1 MKVNVDKTLVASIA
15 LHILV
20 LGWGLVTFS
29 SKAYIAPEESLPVDI
44 ISSDQ
49 LARMMSGQ
57 KTGKKEEPKPKVEKI
72 AEAKPEEDA
81 VGKVTEKKELIK
93 TNSQPEP
100 PPKPVEKPV
109 EKKPEPP
116 KPVAEAKPKEEP
128 KQEPKPPEKKPD
140 PAKEDPIAELQ
151 KKLDTRKP
159 PPKPVEQKVAA
170 VQPQQQPK
178 PKERTFDPAQIQR
191 DLDKR
196 AATRHELTGSA
207 LNASAALGST
217 TGTAANNVATWRG
230 AFQGAVKRCFTPTYN
245 GQDAD
250 QYEADIDIPMKI
262 DGSLASE
269 PIVVAVRGPSRSIAQ
284 AVAESAK
291 RAIVQCQIYS
301 FMPKQQYESWKV
313 IPMTFGLKDML

>member
-1 MKVNVDKTLVASIA
+1 ML
-15 LHILV
+15 
-20 LGWGLVTFS
+20 TFS
-29 SKAYIAPEESLPVDI
+29 SKAFIAPEESLPIDI
-44 ISSDQ
+44 ISTDQ
-49 LARMMSGQ
+49 LAQITNGQ

-93 TNSQPEP
+93 TNSTPDTP

-109 EKKPEPP
+109 EKKPDPP
-116 KPVAEAKPKEEP
+116 KPVAEAKPKD
-128 KQEPKPPEKKPD
+128 EPKPQEKKPD

-151 KKLDTRKP
+151 KKLETKKP

-170 VQPQQQPK
+170 VQPQPK
-178 PKERTFDPAQIQR
+178 PKERTFDPAQIAR

-196 AATRHELTGSA
+196 AATRHELAGSA
-207 LNASAALGST
+207 LNASASLGST
-217 TGTAANNVATWRG
+217 SGTAANNVATWQG

-245 GQDAD
+245 GQDANL
-250 QYEADIDIPMKI
+250 YEADIDIPMKL

-269 PIVVAVRGPSRSIAQ
+269 PVIVAVRGPSRSIAQ

-291 RAIVQCQIYS
+291 RAIVQCQVYS
-301 FMPKQQYESWKV
+301 FLPKQQYDSWKL

>member
-15 LHILV
+15 LHVLV
-20 LGWGLVTFS
+20 IGWGLLTFS
-29 SKAYIAPEESLPVDI
+29 SKAFIAPEESLPIDI
-44 ISSDQ
+44 ISTDQ
-49 LARMMSGQ
+49 LAQITNGQ
-57 KTGKKEEPKPKVEKI
+57 KTGKKEEPKPKIEKI

-93 TNSQPEP
+93 TNSTPDT

-109 EKKPEPP
+109 EKKSEPQ
-116 KPVAEAKPKEEP
+116 KPVAEAKPKED
-128 KQEPKPPEKKPD
+128 PKPQEKKPD

-151 KKLDTRKP
+151 KKLETKKP

-178 PKERTFDPAQIQR
+178 PRERSFDPAQIQR

-196 AATRHELTGSA
+196 AATRHELAGAA
-207 LNASAALGST
+207 LNASASLGST
-217 TGTAANNVATWRG
+217 SGTAATNVATWQG

-245 GQDAD
+245 GQDAN
-250 QYEADIDIPMKI
+250 QYEADIDIPMRI

-269 PIVVAVRGPSRSIAQ
+269 PVIIAVRGPSRSIAQ

-291 RAIVQCQIYS
+291 RAIVQCQVYS
-301 FMPKQQYESWKV
+301 FLPKQQYDSWKL

>member
-15 LHILV
+15 LHVLV
-20 LGWGLVTFS
+20 FGWGLITFS
-29 SKAYIAPEESLPVDI
+29 SSAFAPAEESLPIDI

-49 LARMMSGQ
+49 LAQITNGQ

-93 TNSQPEP
+93 TNSTPEP

-128 KQEPKPPEKKPD
+128 KPEEKKPD

-151 KKLDTRKP
+151 KKLETKKP
-159 PPKPVEQKVAA
+159 PPKPPQPKVAA

-178 PKERTFDPAQIQR
+178 PKERTFDPAQIAR

-196 AATRHELTGSA
+196 DSTRHELTGTA
-207 LNASAALGST
+207 LNASASLGST
-217 TGTAANNVATWRG
+217 TGTANNNVATWRG
-230 AFQGAVKRCFTPTYN
+230 AFMTAVRRCFNSTYN

-250 QYEADIDIPMKI
+250 QYAADIDIPMKI
-262 DGSLASE
+262 DGTLASE
-269 PIVVAVRGPSRSIAQ
+269 PIIVAVRGPSRSIAQ
-284 AVAESAK
+284 AIAESAK
-291 RAIVQCQIYS
+291 RAIVQCQVYS
-301 FMPKQQYESWKV
+301 FLPKQQYETWKK
-313 IPMTFGLKDML
+313 IETTFTLNDTL

>member
-1 MKVNVDKTLVASIA
+1 VKVNVDKTLVASIA

-20 LGWGLVTFS
+20 IGWGLLTFS
-29 SKAYIAPEESLPVDI
+29 SKAFIAPEESLPIDI
-44 ISSDQ
+44 ISTDQ
-49 LARMMSGQ
+49 LAQITNGQ

-72 AEAKPEEDA
+72 AEAKPEEDS

-93 TNSQPEP
+93 TTSTPDTPP

-109 EKKPEPP
+109 EKKPDPP
-116 KPVAEAKPKEEP
+116 KPVAETKPKEEP
-128 KQEPKPPEKKPD
+128 KPQEKKPD

-151 KKLDTRKP
+151 KKLDTKKP

-178 PKERTFDPAQIQR
+178 PKERSFDPAQIAR

-196 AATRHELTGSA
+196 AATRHELTGTA
-207 LNASAALGST
+207 LNASASLGST
-217 TGTAANNVATWRG
+217 SGTAANNVATWQG

-245 GQDAD
+245 GQDANL
-250 QYEADIDIPMKI
+250 YEADIDIPMRV

-269 PIVVAVRGPSRSIAQ
+269 PVIVAVRGPSRSIAQ

-291 RAIVQCQIYS
+291 RAIVQCQVYS
-301 FMPKQQYESWKV
+301 FLPKQQYDSWKL

>member
-15 LHILV
+15 LHVLV

-29 SKAYIAPEESLPVDI
+29 SKAYMAPEESLPIDI
-44 ISSDQ
+44 ISTDQ
-49 LARMMSGQ
+49 LAKMMAGQ
-57 KTGKKEEPKPKVEKI
+57 KTGKKEELKPKVEKI
-72 AEAKPEEDA
+72 AEPKPEEDA

-128 KQEPKPPEKKPD
+128 KPPEKKPD
-140 PAKEDPIAELQ
+140 PAKEDPLAELM
-151 KKLDTRKP
+151 KKQETKKP

-178 PKERTFDPAQIQR
+178 PKERSFDPAQIQR

-196 AATRHELTGSA
+196 AATRHEQTGAA
-207 LNASAALGST
+207 LNASASLGAA
-217 TGTAANNVATWRG
+217 TGTASNNIATWRG

-269 PIVVAVRGPSRSIAQ
+269 PVVVAVRGPSRSIAQ
-284 AVAESAK
+284 AIAESAK
-291 RAIVQCQIYS
+291 RAIVQCQVYS
-301 FMPKQQYESWKV
+301 FMPKQQYESWKL

>member
-1 MKVNVDKTLVASIA
+1 MNVDKTLVASIA
-15 LHILV
+15 LHVLV
-20 LGWGLVTFS
+20 IGWGLLTFS
-29 SKAYIAPEESLPVDI
+29 SKAFIAPEESLPIDI
-44 ISSDQ
+44 ISTDQ
-49 LARMMSGQ
+49 LAQITNGQ

-93 TNSQPEP
+93 TNSTPDTP

-109 EKKPEPP
+109 EKKPDPP
-116 KPVAEAKPKEEP
+116 KPVAEAKPKD
-128 KQEPKPPEKKPD
+128 EPKPQEKKPD

-151 KKLDTRKP
+151 KKLETKKP

-170 VQPQQQPK
+170 VQPQPK
-178 PKERTFDPAQIQR
+178 PKERTFDPAQIAR

-196 AATRHELTGSA
+196 AATRHELAGSA
-207 LNASAALGST
+207 LNASASLGST
-217 TGTAANNVATWRG
+217 SGTAANNVATWQG

-245 GQDAD
+245 GQDANL
-250 QYEADIDIPMKI
+250 YEADIDIPMKL

-269 PIVVAVRGPSRSIAQ
+269 PVIVAVRGPSRSIAQ

-291 RAIVQCQIYS
+291 RAIVQCQVYS
-301 FMPKQQYESWKV
+301 FLPKQQYDSWKL

>member
-15 LHILV
+15 LHVLV
-20 LGWGLVTFS
+20 IGWGLLTFS
-29 SKAYIAPEESLPVDI
+29 SKAFIAPEESLPIDI
-44 ISSDQ
+44 ISTDQ
-49 LARMMSGQ
+49 LAQITNGQ

-72 AEAKPEEDA
+72 AEAKPEEDS

-93 TNSQPEP
+93 TTSTPDTPPP

-109 EKKPEPP
+109 EKKPDPP
-116 KPVAEAKPKEEP
+116 KPVAETKPKEEP
-128 KQEPKPPEKKPD
+128 KPQEKKPD

-151 KKLDTRKP
+151 KKLDTKKP

-178 PKERTFDPAQIQR
+178 PKERSFDPAQIAR

-196 AATRHELTGSA
+196 AATRHELTGTA
-207 LNASAALGST
+207 LNASASLGST
-217 TGTAANNVATWRG
+217 SGTAANNVATWQG

-245 GQDAD
+245 GQDANL
-250 QYEADIDIPMKI
+250 YEADIDIPMRV

-269 PIVVAVRGPSRSIAQ
+269 PVIVAVRGPSRSIAQ

-291 RAIVQCQIYS
+291 RAIVQCQVYS
-301 FMPKQQYESWKV
+301 FLPKQQYDSWKL

>member
-15 LHILV
+15 LHVLV
-20 LGWGLVTFS
+20 LGWGLLTFS
-29 SKAYIAPEESLPVDI
+29 SKAFIAPEESLPIDI

-49 LARMMSGQ
+49 LAQITNGQ

-93 TNSQPEP
+93 TNSTPDTP

-109 EKKPEPP
+109 EKKPDPP
-116 KPVAEAKPKEEP
+116 KPVAETKPKEEP
-128 KQEPKPPEKKPD
+128 KPQEKKPD

-151 KKLDTRKP
+151 KKLETKKP

-178 PKERTFDPAQIQR
+178 PKERTFDPAQIAR

-196 AATRHELTGSA
+196 AATRHELAGSA
-207 LNASAALGST
+207 LNASASLGST
-217 TGTAANNVATWRG
+217 SGTAATNVATWQG

-245 GQDAD
+245 GQDAN
-250 QYEADIDIPMKI
+250 QYEADIDIPMRI

-269 PIVVAVRGPSRSIAQ
+269 PVIVAVRGPSRSIAQ

-291 RAIVQCQIYS
+291 RAIVQCQVYS
-301 FMPKQQYESWKV
+301 FLPKQQYDSWKV

>member
-1 MKVNVDKTLVASIA
+1 MKVKVDKTLVASIA
-15 LHILV
+15 LHVLV

-29 SKAYIAPEESLPVDI
+29 SKAFIAPEESLPVDI
-44 ISSDQ
+44 ISTDQ
-49 LARMMSGQ
+49 LAQMMAGQ
-57 KTGKKEEPKPKVEKI
+57 KTGEKDKPKPKVEKI

-100 PPKPVEKPV
+100 TPKPVEKPV
-109 EKKPEPP
+109 EKKPDPP
-116 KPVAEAKPKEEP
+116 KPVAETKPKEEP
-128 KQEPKPPEKKPD
+128 KPQEKKPD

-151 KKLDTRKP
+151 KKLETKKP
-159 PPKPVEQKVAA
+159 PPKRVEQKVAA

-178 PKERTFDPAQIQR
+178 PKERTFDPAQIAR

-196 AATRHELTGSA
+196 AATRHELTGAA
-207 LNASAALGST
+207 LNASASLGST
-217 TGTAANNVATWRG
+217 SGTAANNIATWQG

-245 GQDAD
+245 GQDANL
-250 QYEADIDIPMKI
+250 YEADIDIPMRI

-269 PIVVAVRGPSRSIAQ
+269 PVIVAVRGPSRSIAQ

-291 RAIVQCQIYS
+291 RAIVQCQVYS
-301 FMPKQQYESWKV
+301 FLPKQQYDSWKL

>member
-1 MKVNVDKTLVASIA
+1 MKVDKTLVASIV
-15 LHILV
+15 LHVLV

-29 SKAYIAPEESLPVDI
+29 SRAFVAPEESLPIDI

-49 LARMMSGQ
+49 LAKMMSGQ
-57 KTGKKEEPKPKVEKI
+57 KTGDKKEPKPKVEKI

-93 TNSQPEP
+93 TNSTPEP
-100 PPKPVEKPV
+100 PPKPAEKPV

-128 KQEPKPPEKKPD
+128 KPQEKKPD

-151 KKLDTRKP
+151 KKLETKKP

-178 PKERTFDPAQIQR
+178 PKERSFDPAQIQR

-196 AATRHELTGSA
+196 AATRHELAGST
-207 LNASAALGST
+207 LNASASLGST
-217 TGTAANNVATWRG
+217 TGTAATNVATWRG
-230 AFQGAVKRCFTPTYN
+230 AFMTAVRRCFTPPYD
-245 GQDAD
+245 GQDRNL
-250 QYEADIDIPMKI
+250 YSADIDIFMKI
-262 DGSLASE
+262 DGTLASE
-269 PIVVAVRGPSRSIAQ
+269 PVIVAVTGPSRSIAQ
-284 AVAESAK
+284 AIAESAK
-291 RAIVQCQIYS
+291 RAIVQCQVYS
-301 FMPKQQYESWKV
+301 FMPKQQYETWKK
-313 IPMTFGLKDML
+313 IETTFDLKDNL

>member
-20 LGWGLVTFS
+20 IGWGLLTFS
-29 SKAYIAPEESLPVDI
+29 SKAFIAPEESLPVDI
-44 ISSDQ
+44 ISTDQ
-49 LARMMSGQ
+49 LAQMMAGQ
-57 KTGKKEEPKPKVEKI
+57 KTGAKEQPKPKVEKI

-93 TNSQPEP
+93 TNSTPE

-128 KQEPKPPEKKPD
+128 KPQEKKPD

-151 KKLDTRKP
+151 KKLDTKKP
-159 PPKPVEQKVAA
+159 PPKPQEQKVAA

-196 AATRHELTGSA
+196 DPTRHALAGTA
-207 LNASAALGST
+207 LNASASLGST
-217 TGTAANNVATWRG
+217 SGAAANNVATWQG

-245 GQDAD
+245 GQDANL
-250 QYEADIDIPMKI
+250 YEADIDIPMKI

-269 PIVVAVRGPSRSIAQ
+269 PVIVAVRGPSRSIAQ

-291 RAIVQCQIYS
+291 RAIVQCQVYS
-301 FMPKQQYESWKV
+301 FLPKQQYESWKL

>member
-15 LHILV
+15 LHVLV
-20 LGWGLVTFS
+20 IGWGLLTFS
-29 SKAYIAPEESLPVDI
+29 SKAFIAPEESLPIDI
-44 ISSDQ
+44 ISTDQ
-49 LARMMSGQ
+49 LAQITNGQ

-93 TNSQPEP
+93 TNSTPEP

-109 EKKPEPP
+109 ENKPDPP
-116 KPVAEAKPKEEP
+116 KPVAETKPKEEP
-128 KQEPKPPEKKPD
+128 KQEPKPQEKKPD

-151 KKLDTRKP
+151 KKLETKKP

-170 VQPQQQPK
+170 VQPQPK
-178 PKERTFDPAQIQR
+178 PKERTFDPAQIAR

-196 AATRHELTGSA
+196 AATRHELAGAA
-207 LNASAALGST
+207 LNASASLGST
-217 TGTAANNVATWRG
+217 SGTAATNVATWQG

-245 GQDAD
+245 GQDAN
-250 QYEADIDIPMKI
+250 QYEADIDIPMRI

-269 PIVVAVRGPSRSIAQ
+269 PVIVAVRGPSRSIAQ

-291 RAIVQCQIYS
+291 RAIVQCQVYS
-301 FMPKQQYESWKV
+301 FLPKQQYDSWKL

>member
-15 LHILV
+15 LHVLV
-20 LGWGLVTFS
+20 IGWGLLTFS
-29 SKAYIAPEESLPVDI
+29 SKAFIAPEESLPIDI
-44 ISSDQ
+44 ISTDQ
-49 LARMMSGQ
+49 LAQITNGQ

-93 TNSQPEP
+93 TNSTPEP

-109 EKKPEPP
+109 EKKPDPP
-116 KPVAEAKPKEEP
+116 KPVAETKPKEEP
-128 KQEPKPPEKKPD
+128 KQEPKPQEKKPD

-151 KKLDTRKP
+151 KKLETKKP

-170 VQPQQQPK
+170 VQPQPK
-178 PKERTFDPAQIQR
+178 PKERTFDPAQIAR

-196 AATRHELTGSA
+196 AATRHELAGAA
-207 LNASAALGST
+207 LNASASLGST
-217 TGTAANNVATWRG
+217 SGTAATNVATWQG

-245 GQDAD
+245 GQDAN
-250 QYEADIDIPMKI
+250 QYEADIDIPMRI

-269 PIVVAVRGPSRSIAQ
+269 PVIVAVRGPSRSIAQ

-291 RAIVQCQIYS
+291 RAIVQCQVYS
-301 FMPKQQYESWKV
+301 FLPKQQYDSWKL

>member
-15 LHILV
+15 LHVLV
-20 LGWGLVTFS
+20 IGWGLFTFS
-29 SKAYIAPEESLPVDI
+29 SRAFVAPEESLPIDI

-49 LARMMSGQ
+49 LAKMMAGQ
-57 KTGKKEEPKPKVEKI
+57 KTGDKDKLKPKVEKV

-93 TNSQPEP
+93 TNSTPE

-128 KQEPKPPEKKPD
+128 KPQEKKPD

-151 KKLDTRKP
+151 KKLETKKP
-159 PPKPVEQKVAA
+159 PPKPPEPKVAA
-170 VQPQQQPK
+170 AQPQQQPK
-178 PKERTFDPAQIQR
+178 PKERSFDPAQIQR

-196 AATRHELTGSA
+196 DPTRHELTGTA
-207 LNASAALGST
+207 LNASASLGSA
-217 TGTAANNVATWRG
+217 TGTAANNVATWGG
-230 AFQGAVKRCFTPTYN
+230 AFKSAVRRCFTPTYN

-291 RAIVQCQIYS
+291 RAIVQCQVYS
-301 FMPKQQYESWKV
+301 FLPKQQYDSWKT

>member
-1 MKVNVDKTLVASIA
+1 MNVDKTLVASIA
-15 LHILV
+15 LHVLV

-44 ISSDQ
+44 ISTDQ
-49 LARMMSGQ
+49 LAQMMSGQ
-57 KTGKKEEPKPKVEKI
+57 KTGDKKQPKPKVEKI

-93 TNSQPEP
+93 TNSTPEP

-128 KQEPKPPEKKPD
+128 KPQEKKPD

-151 KKLDTRKP
+151 KKLDTKKP

-178 PKERTFDPAQIQR
+178 PKERSFDPAQIQR

-196 AATRHELTGSA
+196 AATRHEIAGST
-207 LNASAALGST
+207 LNASASLGAA

-230 AFQGAVKRCFTPTYN
+230 AFNAAVKRCFTPPYDGVDRN
-245 GQDAD
+245 
-250 QYEADIDIPMKI
+250 QYQADIDIPMKI
-262 DGSLASE
+262 DGSLAGE
-269 PIVVAVRGPSRSIAQ
+269 PIIVAVRGPSRTIAQ

-291 RAIVQCQIYS
+291 RAIVQCQVYS
-301 FMPKQQYESWKV
+301 FMPKQQYQDWKT
-313 IPMTFGLKDML
+313 IETTFTPDETQ

>member
-1 MKVNVDKTLVASIA
+1 MNVDKTLVASIA
-15 LHILV
+15 LHVLV
-20 LGWGLVTFS
+20 IGWGLLTFS
-29 SKAYIAPEESLPVDI
+29 SRAFIAPEESLPIDI
-44 ISSDQ
+44 ISTDQ
-49 LARMMSGQ
+49 LAQITNGQ

-93 TNSQPEP
+93 TNSTPDTP

-109 EKKPEPP
+109 EKKPDPP
-116 KPVAEAKPKEEP
+116 KPVAETKPKEEP
-128 KQEPKPPEKKPD
+128 KPQEKKPD
-140 PAKEDPIAELQ
+140 PAREDPIAELQ
-151 KKLDTRKP
+151 KKLETKKP

-178 PKERTFDPAQIQR
+178 PKERTFDPAQIAR

-196 AATRHELTGSA
+196 AATRHELAGSA
-207 LNASAALGST
+207 LNASASLGST
-217 TGTAANNVATWRG
+217 SGTAATNVATWQG

-245 GQDAD
+245 GQDAN

-269 PIVVAVRGPSRSIAQ
+269 PVIVAVRGPSRSIAQ

-291 RAIVQCQIYS
+291 RAIVQCQVYS
-301 FMPKQQYESWKV
+301 FLPKQQYDTWKL

>member
-15 LHILV
+15 LHVLV
-20 LGWGLVTFS
+20 LGWGLMTFS
-29 SKAYIAPEESLPVDI
+29 SRAYIVPEESLPVDI

-49 LARMMSGQ
+49 LAQMMSGQ

-93 TNSQPEP
+93 TNSTPDTP
-100 PPKPVEKPV
+100 PPKPIEKPV

-128 KQEPKPPEKKPD
+128 KPQEKKPD

-151 KKLDTRKP
+151 KKLDTKKP

-170 VQPQQQPK
+170 VQPQPK
-178 PKERTFDPAQIQR
+178 PKERTFDPAQIAR

-196 AATRHELTGSA
+196 AATRHELAGSA
-207 LNASAALGST
+207 LNASASLGST
-217 TGTAANNVATWRG
+217 SGTAAANVATWQG

-245 GQDAD
+245 GQDANL
-250 QYEADIDIPMKI
+250 YEADIDIPMKI

-269 PIVVAVRGPSRSIAQ
+269 PVIVAVRGPSRSIAQ

-291 RAIVQCQIYS
+291 RAIVQCQVYS
-301 FMPKQQYESWKV
+301 FMPKQQYDSWKL

>member
-1 MKVNVDKTLVASIA
+1 VKVNVDKTLVASIA
-15 LHILV
+15 LHVLV
-20 LGWGLVTFS
+20 IGWGLLTFS
-29 SKAYIAPEESLPVDI
+29 SKAFIAPEESLPIDI
-44 ISSDQ
+44 ISTDQ
-49 LARMMSGQ
+49 LAQITNGQ

-93 TNSQPEP
+93 TNSTPDTP

-109 EKKPEPP
+109 EKKPDPP
-116 KPVAEAKPKEEP
+116 KPVAEAKPKD
-128 KQEPKPPEKKPD
+128 EPKPQEKKPD

-151 KKLDTRKP
+151 KKLETKKP

-170 VQPQQQPK
+170 VQPQPK
-178 PKERTFDPAQIQR
+178 PKERTFDPAQIAR

-196 AATRHELTGSA
+196 AATRHELAGSA
-207 LNASAALGST
+207 LNASASLGST
-217 TGTAANNVATWRG
+217 SGTAANNVATWQG

-245 GQDAD
+245 GQDANL
-250 QYEADIDIPMKI
+250 YEADIDIPMKL

-269 PIVVAVRGPSRSIAQ
+269 PVIVAVRGPSRSIAQ

-291 RAIVQCQIYS
+291 RAIVQCQVYS
-301 FMPKQQYESWKV
+301 FLPKQQYDSWKL

>member
-15 LHILV
+15 LHVLV

-29 SKAYIAPEESLPVDI
+29 SKAYVAPEESLPVDI

-57 KTGKKEEPKPKVEKI
+57 KTGDKKEPKPKVEKI
-72 AEAKPEEDA
+72 AEPKPEEDA

-128 KQEPKPPEKKPD
+128 KPQEKKPD
-140 PAKEDPIAELQ
+140 PAKEDPLAELM
-151 KKLDTRKP
+151 KKQETKKP

-178 PKERTFDPAQIQR
+178 PKERSFDPAQIQR

-196 AATRHELTGSA
+196 AATRHEQTGSA
-207 LNASAALGST
+207 LNASASLGST
-217 TGTAANNVATWRG
+217 SGTAANNVATWRG
-230 AFQGAVKRCFTPTYN
+230 AFMTAVRRCFNPTYN
-245 GQDAD
+245 GQDQD
-250 QYEADIDIPMKI
+250 QYAADIDIPMNI
-262 DGSLASE
+262 DGTLASE
-269 PIVVAVRGPSRSIAQ
+269 PIIVQVRGPSRSIAQ
-284 AVAESAK
+284 AIAESAK
-291 RAIVQCQIYS
+291 RAIVQCQAYT
-301 FMPKQQYESWKV
+301 FLPKQQYENWKK
-313 IPMTFGLKDML
+313 IETTFTLNDTL

>member
-15 LHILV
+15 LHVLV
-20 LGWGLVTFS
+20 IGWGLLTFS
-29 SKAYIAPEESLPVDI
+29 SRAFIAPEELLPIDI
-44 ISSDQ
+44 ISTDQ
-49 LARMMSGQ
+49 LARMMAGQ
-57 KTGKKEEPKPKVEKI
+57 KTGKKEEPKPKVEKV
-72 AEAKPEEDA
+72 ADAQPEEDA

-93 TNSQPEP
+93 TNSTPEP

-116 KPVAEAKPKEEP
+116 KPPVAEAKPKD
-128 KQEPKPPEKKPD
+128 EPKPQDKKPD

-151 KKLDTRKP
+151 KKLETKKP
-159 PPKPVEQKVAA
+159 PPKPPEPKVAA

-178 PKERTFDPAQIQR
+178 PKERSFDPAQIQR
-191 DLDKR
+191 NLDKR
-196 AATRHELTGSA
+196 DSTRHELTGTA
-207 LNASAALGST
+207 LNASASLGSQ

-269 PIVVAVRGPSRSIAQ
+269 PIVVAVRGPSRSIAV

-291 RAIVQCQIYS
+291 RAIVQCQVYS
-301 FMPKQQYESWKV
+301 FMPKQQYESWKT

>member
-15 LHILV
+15 LHVLV
-20 LGWGLVTFS
+20 IGWGLLTFS
-29 SKAYIAPEESLPVDI
+29 SKAFIAPEESLPIDI
-44 ISSDQ
+44 ISTDQ
-49 LARMMSGQ
+49 LAQITNGQ

-93 TNSQPEP
+93 TNSTPEP

-128 KQEPKPPEKKPD
+128 KPQEKKPD

-151 KKLDTRKP
+151 KKLETKKP

-170 VQPQQQPK
+170 VQQQPK
-178 PKERTFDPAQIQR
+178 PRERSFDPAQIQR

-196 AATRHELTGSA
+196 AATRHELAGAA
-207 LNASAALGST
+207 LNASASLGST
-217 TGTAANNVATWRG
+217 SGTAATNVATWQG

-245 GQDAD
+245 GQDAN
-250 QYEADIDIPMKI
+250 QYEADIDIPMRI

-269 PIVVAVRGPSRSIAQ
+269 PVIIAVRGPSRSIAQ

-291 RAIVQCQIYS
+291 RAIVQCQVYS
-301 FMPKQQYESWKV
+301 FLPKQQYDSWKL

>member
-1 MKVNVDKTLVASIA
+1 VKVNVDKTLVASIA
-15 LHILV
+15 LHVLV
-20 LGWGLVTFS
+20 IGWGLLTFS
-29 SKAYIAPEESLPVDI
+29 SKAFIAPEESLPIDI

-49 LARMMSGQ
+49 LAQITNGQ
-57 KTGKKEEPKPKVEKI
+57 KTGKKEAPKPKVEKI

-93 TNSQPEP
+93 TNATPEP

-128 KQEPKPPEKKPD
+128 KPEEKKPD

-151 KKLDTRKP
+151 KKLETKKP

-178 PKERTFDPAQIQR
+178 PKERTFDPAQIAR

-196 AATRHELTGSA
+196 AATRHELAGSA
-207 LNASAALGST
+207 LNASASLGST
-217 TGTAANNVATWRG
+217 SGTAANNVATWQG

-245 GQDAD
+245 GQDANL
-250 QYEADIDIPMKI
+250 YEADIDIPMRI

-269 PIVVAVRGPSRSIAQ
+269 PVIVAVRGPSRSIAQ

-291 RAIVQCQIYS
+291 RAIVQCQVYS
-301 FMPKQQYESWKV
+301 FLPKQQYDSWKL

>member
-15 LHILV
+15 LHVLV

-44 ISSDQ
+44 ISTDQ
-49 LARMMSGQ
+49 LAKMMAGQ

-72 AEAKPEEDA
+72 AEAKSEEDA

-128 KQEPKPPEKKPD
+128 KPQEKKPD

-151 KKLDTRKP
+151 KKLDTKKP

-170 VQPQQQPK
+170 VQQQPK
-178 PKERTFDPAQIQR
+178 PKERSFDPAQIQR

-207 LNASAALGST
+207 LNASAALGLA

-291 RAIVQCQIYS
+291 RAIVQCQVYS
-301 FMPKQQYESWKV
+301 FMPKQQYESWKL

>member
-1 MKVNVDKTLVASIA
+1 MKVNVDKTLVASIT
-15 LHILV
+15 LHLLV
-20 LGWGLVTFS
+20 IGWGLVTFS
-29 SKAYIAPEESLPVDI
+29 SRAFVAPEESLPIDI

-49 LARMMSGQ
+49 LAKMMSGQ
-57 KTGKKEEPKPKVEKI
+57 KTGKKDEPKPKVEKI

-81 VGKVTEKKELIK
+81 VGKVTEKQELIK
-93 TNSQPEP
+93 TNSTPEP

-128 KQEPKPPEKKPD
+128 KPQEKKPD

-151 KKLDTRKP
+151 KKLETKKP

-178 PKERTFDPAQIQR
+178 PKERTFDPAQIAR

-196 AATRHELTGSA
+196 AATRHELAGST
-207 LNASAALGST
+207 LNASASLGST

-230 AFQGAVKRCFTPTYN
+230 AFQDRVKQCFTPTYN

-250 QYEADIDIPMKI
+250 QYEADIDIPMRI
-262 DGSLASE
+262 DGTLASE
-269 PIVVAVRGPSRSIAQ
+269 PVVVAVRGPSRSIAQ

-291 RAIVQCQIYS
+291 RAIVQCQVYS
-301 FMPKQQYESWKV
+301 FLPKQQYEGWKK
-313 IPMTFGLKDML
+313 IEITFGLRDML

>member
-1 MKVNVDKTLVASIA
+1 VKVNVDKTLVASIA
-15 LHILV
+15 LHVLV

-29 SKAYIAPEESLPVDI
+29 SRAFVAPEESLPVDI

-49 LARMMSGQ
+49 LAKMMAGQ

-93 TNSQPEP
+93 TNSTPEP

-128 KQEPKPPEKKPD
+128 KPPEKKPD

-151 KKLDTRKP
+151 KKLDTKKP

-178 PKERTFDPAQIQR
+178 PKERSFDPAQIQR

-196 AATRHELTGSA
+196 AATRHELAGST
-207 LNASAALGST
+207 LNASASLGST
-217 TGTAANNVATWRG
+217 SGTAANNVATWRG
-230 AFQGAVKRCFTPTYN
+230 AFTSAVRRCFTPTYN

-269 PIVVAVRGPSRSIAQ
+269 PIIVEVRGPSRSIAQ

-291 RAIVQCQIYS
+291 RAIVQCQVYS
-301 FMPKQQYESWKV
+301 FMPKPQYEGWKK
-313 IPMTFGLKDML
+313 IEMTFGLKDML

>member
-15 LHILV
+15 LHVLV
-20 LGWGLVTFS
+20 IGWGLLTFS
-29 SKAYIAPEESLPVDI
+29 SKAFIAPEESLPIDI
-44 ISSDQ
+44 ISTDQ
-49 LARMMSGQ
+49 LAQITNGQ

-93 TNSQPEP
+93 TNSTPDT

-109 EKKPEPP
+109 EKKSEPQ
-116 KPVAEAKPKEEP
+116 KPVAEAKPKED
-128 KQEPKPPEKKPD
+128 PKPQEKKPD

-151 KKLDTRKP
+151 KKLETKKP

-178 PKERTFDPAQIQR
+178 PRERSFDPAQIQR

-196 AATRHELTGSA
+196 AATRHELAGAA
-207 LNASAALGST
+207 LNASASLGST
-217 TGTAANNVATWRG
+217 SGTAATNVATWQG

-245 GQDAD
+245 GQDAN
-250 QYEADIDIPMKI
+250 QYEADIDIPMRI

-269 PIVVAVRGPSRSIAQ
+269 PVIIAVRGPSRSIAQ

-291 RAIVQCQIYS
+291 RAIVQCQVYS
-301 FMPKQQYESWKV
+301 FLPKQQYDSWKL

>member
-15 LHILV
+15 LHVLV
-20 LGWGLVTFS
+20 IGWGLFTFS
-29 SKAYIAPEESLPVDI
+29 SKAFVAPEESLPIDI
-44 ISSDQ
+44 ISTDQ
-49 LARMMSGQ
+49 LAQITAGQ
-57 KTGKKEEPKPKVEKI
+57 KTGEKDKPKPKVEKV
-72 AEAKPEEDA
+72 ADAPPDEDSA
-81 VGKVTEKKELIK
+81 GKVTTKKELIK
-93 TNSQPEP
+93 TNSTPEP

-128 KQEPKPPEKKPD
+128 KPQEKKPD

-151 KKLDTRKP
+151 KKLETKKP
-159 PPKPVEQKVAA
+159 PPKPPEPKVAQT
-170 VQPQQQPK
+170 QPQQQPK
-178 PKERTFDPAQIQR
+178 PRERSFDPAQIQR

-196 AATRHELTGSA
+196 DPTRHELTGTTM
-207 LNASAALGST
+207 NASASLGSN
-217 TGTAANNVATWRG
+217 TGTAVTNVATWRG

-291 RAIVQCQIYS
+291 RAIVQCQVYS
-301 FMPKQQYESWKV
+301 FMPKQQYDSWKT

>member
-1 MKVNVDKTLVASIA
+1 M
-15 LHILV
+15 
-20 LGWGLVTFS
+20 GWGLVTFS
-29 SKAYIAPEESLPVDI
+29 SKAYVAPEESLPVDI
-44 ISSDQ
+44 ISTDQ
-49 LARMMSGQ
+49 LAKMMAGQ

-72 AEAKPEEDA
+72 AEARPEEDA

-93 TNSQPEP
+93 TNSTPEP

-128 KQEPKPPEKKPD
+128 KPQEKKPD

-151 KKLDTRKP
+151 KKLETKKP

-170 VQPQQQPK
+170 VQQQPK

-196 AATRHELTGSA
+196 AATRHELSGSA
-207 LNASAALGST
+207 LNASAALGAA

-230 AFQGAVKRCFTPTYN
+230 AFVAKVKHCFTPTYN

-250 QYEADIDIPMKI
+250 QYEADIDISMKI

-291 RAIVQCQIYS
+291 RAIVQCQVYS
-301 FMPKQQYESWKV
+301 FMPKQQYESWKL

>member
-15 LHILV
+15 LHVLV
-20 LGWGLVTFS
+20 MGWGLLTFS
-29 SKAYIAPEESLPVDI
+29 SRAFIAPEESLPIDI
-44 ISSDQ
+44 ISTDQ
-49 LARMMSGQ
+49 LAQITNGQ

-72 AEAKPEEDA
+72 AEAKPEEDS

-93 TNSQPEP
+93 TNSTPDTP

-109 EKKPEPP
+109 EKKPDPP
-116 KPVAEAKPKEEP
+116 KPVAETKPKEEP
-128 KQEPKPPEKKPD
+128 KPQEKKPD
-140 PAKEDPIAELQ
+140 PAREDPIAELQ
-151 KKLDTRKP
+151 KKLETKKP

-178 PKERTFDPAQIQR
+178 PKERTFDPAQIAR

-196 AATRHELTGSA
+196 AATRHELAGSA
-207 LNASAALGST
+207 LNASASLGST
-217 TGTAANNVATWRG
+217 SGTAATNVATWQG

-245 GQDAD
+245 GQDAN

-269 PIVVAVRGPSRSIAQ
+269 PVIVAVRGPSRSIAQ

-291 RAIVQCQIYS
+291 RAIVQCQVYS
-301 FMPKQQYESWKV
+301 FLPKQQYDTWKL